1 MRYGE
6 GAFSYF
12 GFMSLIRSSN
22 EGIDFVGGTVLV
34 ESFYIV
40 ICFACFPFFG
50 CGWDQKS
57 NVVKSIFDLETL
69 CVGLLLTPEEDQNYE
84 G

>member
-1 MRYGE
+1 L
-6 GAFSYF
+6 
-12 GFMSLIRSSN
+12 GFISLIRSSN
-22 EGIDFVGGTVLV
+22 EGIDFGGTVLV

-40 ICFACFPFFG
+40 IVFVYFPVFG

-57 NVVKSIFDLETL
+57 NVVKSIFDLESL
-69 CVGLLLTPEEDQNYE
+69 WVGLLVTPEEDQNYE